1 MFLFQFLKHRLL
13 PTAPQPGA
21 AHTSG
26 LVNWGW
32 IFCPFGRGL
41 VVSHRDMDSVV
52 VGSYPT
58 KSSRSKSSEFNLLK
72 SYSDCFTDSSD
83 SGFAGAFGGTG
94 DDGGS
99 FFSLL

>member
-1 MFLFQFLKHRLL
+1 MFLFQFLKHRQP

-41 VVSHRDMDSVV
+41 VVSQRDMDSVV
-52 VGSYPT
+52 FDNLSY
-58 KSSRSKSSEFNLLK
+58 KLIEVEIIRIQFVEIIL
-72 SYSDCFTDSSD
+72 
-83 SGFAGAFGGTG
+83 
-94 DDGGS
+94 
-99 FFSLL
+99 